1 MFYFSFLGNSSS
13 LIGSASE
20 REEYRRTLDEEYQR
34 SLEEDRR
41 KSQQRER
48 EEQLALEE
56 NQQREKEEKD
66 SKDLQLARA
75 ERVFPEVEDLSLPHS
90 TVIVRHT
97 SLGPKGRLF
106 NVSSTF
112 QQVYDWIG
120 SLSPH
125 PKYYQILSYDGK
137 VMEPNAPVESGSYN
151 MLPTSEPIPLTPNGT
166 VSFKGFGTARL
177 DDTTKEDAGKK
188 AFLFQIILI
197 VTILPREIQEL

>member
-41 KSQQRER
+41 KS
-48 EEQLALEE
+48 
-56 NQQREKEEKD
+56 QQREKEEKD